1 MQDHDRFYY
10 NIFAIMEEIPA
21 GCVAAYGQLARLAG
35 QPKHARL
42 VGRAL
47 HEAGYYGDF
56 PCHRVVGHNGRLAP
70 DFEEQRSLLEAEGV
84 TFLKN
89 GNVDMKKHQWKE

>member
-1 MQDHDRFYY
+1 MQDHDHFYY
-10 NIFAIMEEIPA
+10 NIYAIMEEIPA
-21 GCVAAYGQLARLAG
+21 GKVASYGQLARLAG

-47 HEAGYYGDF
+47 HEAGSYGDF

-70 DFEEQRSLLEAEGV
+70 DFTDQHARLEAEGV

-89 GNVDMKKHQWKE
+89 GNVDMKHHQWKE